1 MTRTISKVAKEL
13 GVNIESIRFYERR
26 GLIKQPFKPEKG
38 YRHYPVET
46 INRIRFI
53 KRSQELGFTLDEI
66 ANLIQLNDTPCYQVQ
81 EVAEHKLATVKEKL
95 ADLQRLES
103 ALTELVEQCDSNQ
116 DDSHCPIIDS
126 LQP

>member
-1 MTRTISKVAKEL
+1 MGDHRTQQVTRTISKVAKEL

-81 EVAEHKLATVKEKL
+81 EVAPSPLVQL
-95 ADLQRLES
+95 ADFGS
-103 ALTELVEQCDSNQ
+103 AFHIKLSTSPGHYT
-116 DDSHCPIIDS
+116 SW
-126 LQP
+126 